1 MFLNHLYDVW
11 MEIVGNELSK
21 VINFS
26 SWHHVGSGKLPNLQG
41 TKMEIACHFILPIH
55 CWFGSWRFD

>member
-1 MFLNHLYDVW
+1 

-55 CWFGSWRFD
+55 C